1 MKCGDNVEKIGIY
14 DKEKNMIG
22 WNYYNFIRF

>member
-1 MKCGDNVEKIGIY
+1 MECGDNVGKIGIY

-22 WNYYNFIRF
+22 WNYYNFIR